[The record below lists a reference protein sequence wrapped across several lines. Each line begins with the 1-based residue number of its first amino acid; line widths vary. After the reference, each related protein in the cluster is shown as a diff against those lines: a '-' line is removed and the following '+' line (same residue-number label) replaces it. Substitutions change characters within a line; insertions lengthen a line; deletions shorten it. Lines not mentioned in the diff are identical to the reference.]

1 MHSEYACA
9 CFCVYDAIDAVYLQ
23 CDDGDERDSC
33 EYERYYVG
41 LFVRDACCND
51 ECACDE
57 VYDDGKN
64 VEHLCRVYYVW
75 YTFLVTIR

>member
-9 CFCVYDAIDAVYLQ
+9 CFCVDDAIDAVYLQ

-41 LFVRDACCND
+41 LFVRDGCCND

-57 VYDDGKN
+57 VYAYG
-64 VEHLCRVYYVW
+64 
-75 YTFLVTIR
+75 